1 MAEDPQPG
9 PVSSR
14 RRPAIGERL
23 AILFLA
29 AVGTLFVLIA
39 AVLLAGVLVVV
50 VLAFVLV
57 DGSVVALILR
67 LSGMLAVA
75 GMLVAMGAG
84 AKWVEAVIRER
95 YDYPGGDGPD
105 PALPAGQQVVMML
118 DIVVVLSGFSLVV
131 WIPAEI
137 SGMSDIGFAWPGF
150 WLLVGGLCLWG
161 QREISKRLTDRA
173 LSRDRG
179 PCSTPGTPPSGEP

>member
-9 PVSSR
+9 PASIQ
-14 RRPAIGERL
+14 RRPAIGARL
-23 AILFLA
+23 AMLFLA
-29 AVGTLFVLIA
+29 VVGTLFVLIA
-39 AVLLAGVLVVV
+39 AVLLAAVLVIVLTV
-50 VLAFVLV
+50 FFVEESVLA
-57 DGSVVALILR
+57 LIIR
-67 LSGMLAVA
+67 LFGMLAVA
-75 GMLVAMGAG
+75 GMLVAVAAG

-95 YDYPGGDGPD
+95 YEYPGGGGPD
-105 PALPAGQQVVMML
+105 PAVAAGEQMVMML

-137 SGMSDIGFAWPGF
+137 SGMRDIGLAWPAF
-150 WLLVGGLCLWG
+150 WLLVGGLSWWG

-179 PCSTPGTPPSGEP
+179 PCSTPETPPSSEP

>member
-1 MAEDPQPG
+1 MAEDLQTG
-9 PVSSR
+9 PESSKM
-14 RRPAIGERL
+14 RPAIGARL
-23 AILFLA
+23 AMICLA
-29 AVGTLFVLIA
+29 AMAALFVLIA
-39 AVLLAGVLVVV
+39 AVLLAGVLVLV

-57 DGSVVALILR
+57 DGAVVALILR
-67 LSGMLAVA
+67 LSGMLALA

-84 AKWVEAVIRER
+84 AKWVEGLIRER
-95 YDYPGGDGPD
+95 YEYPGGGGPD
-105 PALPAGQQVVMML
+105 PVASGCQQVVMML

-137 SGMSDIGFAWPGF
+137 SGMSDVGFAWPAF